1 MKGSYILIAEDD
13 ADDRL
18 LLQTAF
24 QEIGYQGRL
33 EFVANG
39 EELLDFLKNNLS
51 QPIQPG
57 VIILD
62 LNMPKKGGKEVL
74 SEIRGELGYKK
85 VPIIVFSTT
94 KNESE
99 VQKCYELGADNYFVK
114 PVNYSSLIK
123 FVTDIHNLWISA
135 ENIT

>member
-1 MKGSYILIAEDD
+1 MKDSYILIAEDD

-39 EELLDFLKNNLS
+39 EELLDFLKKNLG

-94 KNESE
+94 KNEAE